1 MRQHVESF
9 LRYLAVEAGL
19 SPRTLSAYRGDL
31 ERYLSFRDERR
42 ASPGTGAE
50 REGLHAF
57 LRHESARGL
66 KAASLRRLVVALR
79 QCHRFLLAE
88 GAIAEDPTDVLDAPR
103 LGLRLPRH
111 LSDDGAKRVLSSD
124 RPVNPLSLR
133 DRALLEVL
141 YGSGLRA
148 SEAVSL
154 GLTDVSLDVGT
165 VRCFGKGGRERIVP
179 LGGPGLAAVRAW
191 LEAGRPR
198 LARPHSPPL
207 LFLSRTGGAIRRE
220 TLFRIVRAAGAAA
233 GLSQPISPHVLRH
246 SFATHLVEGG
256 ADLRS
261 VQEMLG
267 HASLG
272 TTQIYTH
279 VEGKRLREFHRRF
292 HPRG

>member
-1 MRQHVESF
+1 MRH
-9 LRYLAVEAGL
+9 EAG
-19 SPRTLSAYRGDL
+19 
-31 ERYLSFRDERR
+31 
-42 ASPGTGAE
+42 
-50 REGLHAF
+50 
-57 LRHESARGL
+57 RGL
-66 KAASLRRLVVALR
+66 KPASLRRTVVSLR
-79 QCHRFLLAE
+79 QCHRFLVAE
-88 GAIAEDPTDVLDAPR
+88 RVLREDPTDILDAPR
-103 LGLRLPRH
+103 IGLRLPRH
-111 LSDDGAKRVLSSD
+111 LSGDGAKKVLASD
-124 RPVNPLSLR
+124 RPATPLSLR

-154 GLTDVSLDVGT
+154 GLTDVSLDLGT

-179 LGGPGLAAVRAW
+179 LGGPGLEAVRAW
-191 LEAGRPR
+191 LDAGRPR
-198 LARPHSPPL
+198 LARPLSPPL
-207 LFLSRTGGAIRRE
+207 LFLSRTGGKIRRE
-220 TLFRIVRAAGAAA
+220 TLFRIVRAAGEAA
-233 GLSQPISPHVLRH
+233 GLSQAISPHVLRH

-279 VEGKRLREFHRRF
+279 VEGKRLRDFHRRF